1 MDLLQGYR
9 TITEQE
15 NKRMIYRDNDQ
26 LVNELKK
33 VMIDTNT
40 KQVDIANMMEVPK
53 QAITKIFN
61 KKNLTCDD
69 MQKLL
74 SLMGYELH
82 IDFIPVEQSEKQ
94 CTCSTDKIIFLFVCG
109 GQYVSLCDGH
119 ICDCIVFGFWYVF
132 PTFGMFLGVILERVT
147 TLWVE
152 MG

>member
-9 TITEQE
+9 TIT
-15 NKRMIYRDNDQ
+15 NKEDKIMIYKDNDQ

-40 KQVDIANMMEVPK
+40 KQVDLANMMDVPK

-74 SLMGYELH
+74 SLMGYELQ
-82 IDFIPVEQSEKQ
+82 IDFIPAEQRKMM
-94 CTCSTDKIIFLFVCG
+94 
-109 GQYVSLCDGH
+109 QY
-119 ICDCIVFGFWYVF
+119 
-132 PTFGMFLGVILERVT
+132 
-147 TLWVE
+147 
-152 MG
+152 

>member
-9 TITEQE
+9 TITEWE
-15 NKRMIYRDNDQ
+15 NQRMIYKDNDQ

-40 KQVDIANMMEVPK
+40 KQVDLANMMEVPK
-53 QAITKIFN
+53 QAITKMFN

-82 IDFIPVEQSEKQ
+82 IDFAPVDQSKEK
-94 CTCSTDKIIFLFVCG
+94 
-109 GQYVSLCDGH
+109 
-119 ICDCIVFGFWYVF
+119 
-132 PTFGMFLGVILERVT
+132 
-147 TLWVE
+147 
-152 MG
+152 

>member
-9 TITEQE
+9 TITDKED
-15 NKRMIYRDNDQ
+15 KIVIYKNNEQ

-40 KQVDIANMMEVPK
+40 KQVDLANMMDVPK

-82 IDFIPVEQSEKQ
+82 IDFMPVEQGEK
-94 CTCSTDKIIFLFVCG
+94 
-109 GQYVSLCDGH
+109 
-119 ICDCIVFGFWYVF
+119 
-132 PTFGMFLGVILERVT
+132 
-147 TLWVE
+147 
-152 MG
+152 

>member
-15 NKRMIYRDNDQ
+15 NKRMIYKDNEQ

-40 KQVDIANMMEVPK
+40 KQVDIANMMNMPK

-74 SLMGYELH
+74 SLMGYELR
-82 IDFIPVEQSEKQ
+82 IDFVPVEQGEKQ
-94 CTCSTDKIIFLFVCG
+94 CACSTDKIIFLFAYG

-119 ICDCIVFGFWYVF
+119 NYDGIVFDILHVV
-132 PTFGMFLGVILERVT
+132 PTLSMFLCVNL
-147 TLWVE
+147 
-152 MG
+152 

>member
-15 NKRMIYRDNDQ
+15 NKRMIYTDNDQ

-40 KQVDIANMMEVPK
+40 KQIDIANMMEVPK
-53 QAITKIFN
+53 QAITKMFN

-82 IDFIPVEQSEKQ
+82 IDFVPVEQSKEQ
-94 CTCSTDKIIFLFVCG
+94 M
-109 GQYVSLCDGH
+109 QY
-119 ICDCIVFGFWYVF
+119 
-132 PTFGMFLGVILERVT
+132 
-147 TLWVE
+147 
-152 MG
+152 

>member
-9 TITEQE
+9 TIT
-15 NKRMIYRDNDQ
+15 NKEDKIMIYKDNDQ

-40 KQVDIANMMEVPK
+40 KQVDLANMMDVPK

-82 IDFIPVEQSEKQ
+82 IDFIPVEKGEKQ
-94 CTCSTDKIIFLFVCG
+94 I
-109 GQYVSLCDGH
+109 
-119 ICDCIVFGFWYVF
+119 
-132 PTFGMFLGVILERVT
+132 
-147 TLWVE
+147 
-152 MG
+152 

>member
-1 MDLLQGYR
+1 
-9 TITEQE
+9 
-15 NKRMIYRDNDQ
+15 MIYKNNEQ

-40 KQVDIANMMEVPK
+40 KQVDLANMMDVPK

-82 IDFIPVEQSEKQ
+82 IDFSPAEQEKNK
-94 CTCSTDKIIFLFVCG
+94 CSIEY
-109 GQYVSLCDGH
+109 YV
-119 ICDCIVFGFWYVF
+119 
-132 PTFGMFLGVILERVT
+132 
-147 TLWVE
+147 
-152 MG
+152 

>member
-1 MDLLQGYR
+1 MDLLKGYR

-15 NKRMIYRDNDQ
+15 NKRMIYKNNEQ

-40 KQVDIANMMEVPK
+40 KQVDLANMMKVPK

-74 SLMGYELH
+74 SLMGYELR
-82 IDFIPVEQSEKQ
+82 IDFVPVEQNGKQ
-94 CTCSTDKIIFLFVCG
+94 
-109 GQYVSLCDGH
+109 
-119 ICDCIVFGFWYVF
+119 
-132 PTFGMFLGVILERVT
+132 M
-147 TLWVE
+147 
-152 MG
+152 

>member
-15 NKRMIYRDNDQ
+15 NKRMIYKDNEQ

-40 KQVDIANMMEVPK
+40 KQVDLANMMEVPK

-74 SLMGYELH
+74 SFMGYELY
-82 IDFIPVEQSEKQ
+82 IDFVPVEQSKEK
-94 CTCSTDKIIFLFVCG
+94 
-109 GQYVSLCDGH
+109 
-119 ICDCIVFGFWYVF
+119 
-132 PTFGMFLGVILERVT
+132 
-147 TLWVE
+147 
-152 MG
+152 

>member
-15 NKRMIYRDNDQ
+15 DKRMIYKDNEQ

-40 KQVDIANMMEVPK
+40 KQVDLANMMDVPK

-74 SLMGYELH
+74 SLMGYELR
-82 IDFIPVEQSEKQ
+82 IDFSPVEQREK
-94 CTCSTDKIIFLFVCG
+94 
-109 GQYVSLCDGH
+109 
-119 ICDCIVFGFWYVF
+119 
-132 PTFGMFLGVILERVT
+132 
-147 TLWVE
+147 
-152 MG
+152 

>member
-9 TITEQE
+9 TIT
-15 NKRMIYRDNDQ
+15 NKEDKIMIYKDNEQ

-40 KQVDIANMMEVPK
+40 KQVDLANMMDVPK

-82 IDFIPVEQSEKQ
+82 IDFVPIEQGEK
-94 CTCSTDKIIFLFVCG
+94 
-109 GQYVSLCDGH
+109 
-119 ICDCIVFGFWYVF
+119 
-132 PTFGMFLGVILERVT
+132 
-147 TLWVE
+147 
-152 MG
+152 

>member
-9 TITEQE
+9 TISEWE
-15 NKRMIYRDNDQ
+15 IKRMIYKDNEQ

-40 KQVDIANMMEVPK
+40 KQVDLANMMDVPK

-82 IDFIPVEQSEKQ
+82 INFMPVEQNGK
-94 CTCSTDKIIFLFVCG
+94 
-109 GQYVSLCDGH
+109 
-119 ICDCIVFGFWYVF
+119 
-132 PTFGMFLGVILERVT
+132 
-147 TLWVE
+147 
-152 MG
+152 

>member
-1 MDLLQGYR
+1 MGLLQGYR

-15 NKRMIYRDNDQ
+15 NQRMIYKNNDQ

-40 KQVDIANMMEVPK
+40 KQVDLANMMEVPK

-74 SLMGYELH
+74 SLMGYELY
-82 IDFIPVEQSEKQ
+82 IDFIPVQSGEKQ
-94 CTCSTDKIIFLFVCG
+94 M
-109 GQYVSLCDGH
+109 QY
-119 ICDCIVFGFWYVF
+119 
-132 PTFGMFLGVILERVT
+132 
-147 TLWVE
+147 
-152 MG
+152 